1 MSSRIFDNNFN
12 AIGLLRGLRP
22 LVEENMLADMNQTL
36 TSSRF
41 DRMPPETLDAF
52 QTISNIWWAER
63 GTMSFDV
70 VRRVLHLLSEVIE
83 EETANGKR
91 VEVELL
97 GTFARSPG
105 GMLMFEHE
113 PMRDWPSMDT
123 YVVSDL
129 QSRLAG
135 DRE

>member
-1 MSSRIFDNNFN
+1 M
-12 AIGLLRGLRP
+12 P
-22 LVEENMLADMNQTL
+22 MNQTI
-36 TSSRF
+36 TPSRF
-41 DRMPPETLDAF
+41 DPIPPETLDSF

-63 GTMSFDV
+63 GTMSFDI
-70 VRRVLHLLSEVIE
+70 VRRVLHLLTEVIE

-97 GTFARSPG
+97 GTFARSPDG
-105 GMLMFEHE
+105 ILMFEHE
-113 PMRDWPSMDT
+113 PARDWPSMDT